1 MYSVKSTQTAKSK
14 MEIVLRNLIMD
25 VSFVSRVLSLMRGNV
40 PIKYKD

>member
-25 VSFVSRVLSLMRGNV
+25 VQGFIIDEGQCANQ
-40 PIKYKD
+40 I